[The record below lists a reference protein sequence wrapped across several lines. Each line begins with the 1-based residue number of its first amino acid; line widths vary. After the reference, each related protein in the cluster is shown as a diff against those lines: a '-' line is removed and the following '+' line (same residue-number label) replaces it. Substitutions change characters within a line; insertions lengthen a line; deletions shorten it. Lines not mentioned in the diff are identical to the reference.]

1 LFTNN
6 ALFPTT
12 NKLLSMNSYHHQANG
27 LLDALMCN
35 GYAVVPGVLTA
46 ETVALLTQTLES
58 ELPDDDILR
67 KGAAVYGA
75 RNLLRD
81 IPTVCALAKS
91 TAVRSL
97 VEPVLGA
104 EAFAVRGLFFD
115 KTPSANWP
123 VAWHQDRTIAVREK
137 RDVPGFGPWTV
148 KAGVPHVQ
156 PPLAILENMLTLR
169 LHLDDCH
176 EASGPLQV
184 IAGSHRS
191 GYLGNRDIQSRIRN
205 ERTVNCHITQAG
217 AVLMRPLLLHSS
229 ARAMQPYHRRVIH
242 LEFAAAPLT
251 GGLEWFVQ

>member
-1 LFTNN
+1 V
-6 ALFPTT
+6 A
-12 NKLLSMNSYHHQANG
+12 KLTHQ
-27 LLDALMCN
+27 LRQDHVKLIDALTGD
-35 GYAVVPGVLTA
+35 GYAIVPDVLTA

-67 KGAAVYGA
+67 KGVAVYGA

-81 IPTVCALAKS
+81 VHAVRALAKS
-91 TAVRSL
+91 AAVRSL
-97 VEPVLGA
+97 VEPMLGT

-156 PPLAILENMLTLR
+156 PPLTILENMLTLR

-184 IAGSHRS
+184 IAGSHRN
-191 GYLGNRDIQSRIRN
+191 GYFGNHDIQSWTRDGRVVSCLIP
-205 ERTVNCHITQAG
+205 QAG
-217 AVLMRPLLLHSS
+217 AILVRPLLLHCS
-229 ARAMQPYHRRVIH
+229 ARATQPSHRRVIH
-242 LEFAAAPLT
+242 LEFTAAPLT
-251 GGLEWFVQ
+251 GGLEWFEQ